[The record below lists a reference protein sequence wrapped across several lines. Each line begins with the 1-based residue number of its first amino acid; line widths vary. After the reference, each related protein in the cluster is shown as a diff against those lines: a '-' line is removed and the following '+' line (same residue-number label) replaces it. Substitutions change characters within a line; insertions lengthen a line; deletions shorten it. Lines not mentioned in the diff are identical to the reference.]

1 MYFSS
6 LLEEIKRYFVPF
18 ICISCG
24 AELHQK
30 THFFCRKCLTT
41 LPKTGFER
49 QQDNACSNLFAG
61 RLPVLQAFAL
71 LFFAKKGS
79 VQAILHEIKYRNN
92 RKLGHYMGYLMGKA
106 LLGNPLY
113 ADVDVLIP
121 LPLNRKKLKLR
132 GYNQSSLLC
141 YGMAS
146 VLHKPVEEIAVVRS
160 IYTQTQT
167 RKNRIQRWLNV
178 EQVFDLE
185 NAKHLEGKHALLV
198 DDVITTGA
206 TMEACGSVL
215 LSIPGLR
222 LSIASLAIATKA

>member
-1 MYFSS
+1 MIFSS

-30 THFFCRKCLTT
+30 THFFCRKCLAA

-61 RLPVLQAFAL
+61 RLPVLEAFAL

-106 LLGNPLY
+106 LLSNPLY

-121 LPLNRKKLKLR
+121 LPLNRKKLKQR

-160 IYTQTQT
+160 MYTQTQT

>member
-1 MYFSS
+1 MIFSS
-6 LLEEIKRYFVPF
+6 LLNEIKRYFIPF

-24 AELHQK
+24 AELYQK
-30 THFFCRKCLTT
+30 SHFFCRKCLAT
-41 LPKTGFER
+41 LPKTGYEK
-49 QQDNACSNLFAG
+49 QEDNACNKLFSG
-61 RLPVLQAFAL
+61 RLPVKQAFAL
-71 LFFAKKGS
+71 LFFAKKGQ
-79 VQAILHEIKYRNN
+79 VQEILHEIKYKNN
-92 RKLGHYMGYLMGKA
+92 RKLGAYMGYLMGKA
-106 LLGNPLY
+106 LLDNPLY
-113 ADVDVLIP
+113 NDIDVIIP
-121 LPLNRKKLKLR
+121 LPLNRKKLKQR

-141 YGMAS
+141 YGIAS

-160 IYTQTQT
+160 VYTQTQT

-206 TMEACGSVL
+206 TMEACGNVL

-222 LSIASLAIATKA
+222 LSIASLAMATKA

>member
-1 MYFSS
+1 MTFSS

-24 AELHQK
+24 AELHHK
-30 THFFCRKCLTT
+30 THFFCRKCIAT

-49 QQDNACSNLFAG
+49 QQDNACSKLFAG

-79 VQAILHEIKYRNN
+79 VQTILHEIKYRNN

-106 LLGNPLY
+106 LQDNPLY

-121 LPLNRKKLKLR
+121 LPLNRKKLKQR

-160 IYTQTQT
+160 IFTQTQT